1 MILYDNPEEAFNHLD
16 RYFNEFSELA
26 TRLVN
31 SRQYNS
37 CWEEHVPD
45 MPDGKLIIFFSYKGR
60 VVFYVERE
68 GKSYLREVPENDK
81 QSFLI
86 TACTF
91 DLPSGTLRNVEDVLN
106 D

>member
-45 MPDGKLIIFFSYKGR
+45 MPDGKLIIFFSYKGC
-60 VVFYVERE
+60 VVFNE
-68 GKSYLREVPENDK
+68 GSNH
-81 QSFLI
+81 Q
-86 TACTF
+86 
-91 DLPSGTLRNVEDVLN
+91 
-106 D
+106 